1 MTGRR
6 ELSPPSPDLLVLA
19 TRAARNYVR
28 PRLDG
33 GQQAVL
39 CYPAMNDVLAA
50 LIAERDRLDK
60 AIAILQGEHL
70 PKRRGRPPGSKSKTA
85 AKSGSKMSSAA
96 RKAHSARMK
105 KYWAQRRKEKP
116 AVT

>member
-60 AIAILQGEHL
+60 AIAILQGEQV

-85 AKSGSKMSSAA
+85 GSKMTSAV